1 MIYVVTNKETGAEV
15 TRYCALSPV
24 ESLGDFSTHDHT
36 ELPEEEDAPAQV
48 VIKRRLTKLEFIE
61 RLGDAAFAAVLE
73 MAKVSPELNAWVE
86 KVKMATP
93 DQDGTSVNLDDPR
106 TIAGVNALE
115 PALIAQG
122 VVASGWADGVLNGQ

>member
-1 MIYVVTNKETGAEV
+1 MYIHNEI
-15 TRYCALSPV
+15 
-24 ESLGDFSTHDHT
+24 
-36 ELPEEEDAPAQV
+36 PEEDVFVPV

-61 RLGDAAFAAVLE
+61 RLGDTAFAAVLE
-73 MAKVSPELNAWVE
+73 MTKASPELNAWVE

-93 DQDGTSVNLDDPR
+93 DPDGTSIDLDDPR

-122 VVASGWADGVLNGQ
+122 VVASGWADGVLNGE

>member
-1 MIYVVTNKETGAEV
+1 MYIHNEI
-15 TRYCALSPV
+15 
-24 ESLGDFSTHDHT
+24 
-36 ELPEEEDAPAQV
+36 PEESEKVLAVP
-48 VIKRRLTKLEFIE
+48 KRRLTKLEFIE

-73 MAKVSPELNAWVE
+73 MAKASPELNAWVE

-93 DQDGTSVNLDDPR
+93 DPDGTSVDLGDPR

-122 VVASGWADGVLNGQ
+122 VVASGWADGVLNGE

>member
-1 MIYVVTNKETGAEV
+1 MIYVVTNNEIGEEV
-15 TRYCALSPV
+15 TRYCAVSPV
-24 ESLGDFSTHDHT
+24 ESLGDFSTYDHT
-36 ELPEEEDAPAQV
+36 ALPEEDAPVPV

-93 DQDGTSVNLDDPR
+93 DPDGTSVDLDDPR

-122 VVASGWADGVLNGQ
+122 VVAAGWADGVLNGE

>member
-1 MIYVVTNKETGAEV
+1 MSIWSVTNKETGEEV

-36 ELPEEEDAPAQV
+36 ALPEEDAPVQV

-73 MAKVSPELNAWVE
+73 MAKVSPDLNAWVE

-93 DQDGTSVNLDDPR
+93 DPDGTSVDLGDPR

-122 VVASGWADGVLNGQ
+122 VVAAGWADGVLNGE